1 MFSIES
7 LFQYNWQIR
16 DEWFEILEPIAEIEL
31 FRERNAGIGSI
42 MKTLFHI
49 IDVEYSWIRAIKNEP
64 DVTFDCEE
72 YKDIKSMRTL
82 SDKLRIEI
90 KELLTNWSMDM
101 EYEMVTPG
109 WDDDFYFKG
118 EILRHIIVHEIHHIG
133 QLSIWSKEIGIPV
146 ISTSF
151 IGKKLLQRN

>member
-7 LFQYNWQIR
+7 LFKYNWQIR

-31 FRERNAGIGSI
+31 LRERNAGIGSI

-82 SDKLRIEI
+82 SDKLRIEN

-101 EYEMVTPG
+101 EYERVTPE
-109 WDDDFYFKG
+109 WDAK
-118 EILRHIIVHEIHHIG
+118 I
-133 QLSIWSKEIGIPV
+133 
-146 ISTSF
+146 
-151 IGKKLLQRN
+151 

>member
-1 MFSIES
+1 
-7 LFQYNWQIR
+7 
-16 DEWFEILEPIAEIEL
+16 
-31 FRERNAGIGSI
+31 
-42 MKTLFHI
+42 
-49 IDVEYSWIRAIKNEP
+49 EP

-82 SDKLRIEI
+82 SDKLRIEN

-101 EYEMVTPG
+101 EYERVTPE
-109 WDDDFYFKG
+109 WDDEIYFKG

-133 QLSIWSKEIGIPV
+133 QLSIWSKKIGIPV

-151 IGKKLLQRN
+151 IGKKLLERN